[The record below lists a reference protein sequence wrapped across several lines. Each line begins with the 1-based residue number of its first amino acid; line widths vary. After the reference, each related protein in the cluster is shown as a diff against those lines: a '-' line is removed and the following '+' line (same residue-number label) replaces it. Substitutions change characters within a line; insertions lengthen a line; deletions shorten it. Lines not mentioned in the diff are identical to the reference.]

1 MPELI
6 TTLQEVTVFTNRARI
21 TRRGETTLEMGSQQI
36 AISNLPLTMDPASV
50 RARAWGTAQAKLLG
64 VDVRK
69 TFFKDTPPGRA
80 LELSEQIRKL
90 EEDDRQMIDQIETQD
105 KLIAH
110 FDGLAES
117 TETFAFGLS
126 RGRTTIETHDA
137 LLQFIAE
144 KRTAAQMKKRE
155 INTQRRDLTQ
165 ELEKL
170 RKELQ
175 TIQASR
181 PKERYTAIVE
191 LEVSKPGK
199 TEIELAYLQSG
210 ASWQPVYD
218 IRLANSHLE
227 VSYLGQVSQTTGED
241 WAGIT
246 LTLSTASPALA
257 GVIPELQP
265 WYIAP
270 MQPAIQVARA
280 KGAVTASGLTPQA
293 VRVAAPASLELS
305 APTPVE
311 EVEELQ
317 DAVIAQAE
325 VSEGGAS
332 VSYKIGDG
340 IDIPGDNSPRK
351 TMIALFNL
359 PPRFDY
365 VTSPRLVSAAYR
377 RVKAINESQYMLLP
391 GQAQLF
397 EGDDYIGKTRIERI
411 TPGQEIELYFGVDD
425 RIFIER
431 ELVKRETDKKLLGDQ
446 RRIRFAYEL
455 KLENHTGESQS
466 ILVWDQIPVSR
477 HESIKVKLES
487 SEPKV
492 NKQDDLNRLE
502 WRLDLGA
509 GAKQTIRYEFVVESP
524 REMQIIGLR

>member
-1 MPELI
+1 
-6 TTLQEVTVFTNRARI
+6 
-21 TRRGETTLEMGSQQI
+21 
-36 AISNLPLTMDPASV
+36 
-50 RARAWGTAQAKLLG
+50 
-64 VDVRK
+64 
-69 TFFKDTPPGRA
+69 
-80 LELSEQIRKL
+80 
-90 EEDDRQMIDQIETQD
+90 
-105 KLIAH
+105 
-110 FDGLAES
+110 
-117 TETFAFGLS
+117 
-126 RGRTTIETHDA
+126 
-137 LLQFIAE
+137 
-144 KRTAAQMKKRE
+144 
-155 INTQRRDLTQ
+155 
-165 ELEKL
+165 
-170 RKELQ
+170 
-175 TIQASR
+175 
-181 PKERYTAIVE
+181 
-191 LEVSKPGK
+191 
-199 TEIELAYLQSG
+199 
-210 ASWQPVYD
+210 
-218 IRLANSHLE
+218 
-227 VSYLGQVSQTTGED
+227 
-241 WAGIT
+241 
-246 LTLSTASPALA
+246 TASPALA

-293 VRVAAPASLELS
+293 VRAAAPASLELS

-325 VSEGGAS
+325 ISEGGAS